1 MTKATDLLVDRADLH
16 KSRLETHDIACAD
29 GEVLFEVERFA
40 LTANNITYAVAG
52 DSALG
57 YWKFFPAAAPW
68 GRVPVWGF
76 GRVSMSKHPS
86 FTGGERYY
94 GYFPMGT
101 HLVVAPQR
109 VSASGFVDGA
119 AHRAALPPVYN
130 HYQRAD
136 GDRRAETAQMLLRPL
151 FVTSFLLD
159 DFLNDNGF
167 FGAKQVILSSASSKT
182 SVGLAFELAQKRK
195 GSVTVTGLTAP
206 TNAPF
211 VKRLGFYDQVVT
223 YDELESLDASV
234 PSVFVD
240 MAGNAD
246 VLRRIHEHFTD
257 SLRHSC
263 TVGATH
269 WQDGARTAPSLPGP
283 PPTMFFAPSHIQ
295 KRSKEWG
302 PGGLEKQLAPDW
314 QKFVA
319 DSARWLEVVEHDGA
333 AAMQRAYHEMLEGS
347 TPPSRGVLVSLA
359 KT

>member
-1 MTKATDLLVDRADLH
+1 MRA
-16 KSRLETHDIACAD
+16 
-29 GEVLFEVERFA
+29 
-40 LTANNITYAVAG
+40 
-52 DSALG
+52 
-57 YWKFFPAAAPW
+57 
-68 GRVPVWGF
+68 
-76 GRVSMSKHPS
+76 
-86 FTGGERYY
+86 
-94 GYFPMGT
+94 
-101 HLVVAPQR
+101 
-109 VSASGFVDGA
+109 
-119 AHRAALPPVYN
+119 
-130 HYQRAD
+130 
-136 GDRRAETAQMLLRPL
+136 
-151 FVTSFLLD
+151 
-159 DFLNDNGF
+159 
-167 FGAKQVILSSASSKT
+167 
-182 SVGLAFELAQKRK
+182 
-195 GSVTVTGLTAP
+195 
-206 TNAPF
+206 F
-211 VKRLGFYDQVVT
+211 VKRLGFYDRVVT